1 MERFMKDFFENVAV
15 SMTVCDRQGNVVYQ
29 NAKAVEA
36 LGEARGANLQECHQ
50 AASWA
55 KIQEMLAAGTTNA
68 YTIEKR
74 GVRKLIYQTPWY
86 EAGEVAGLVEYS
98 IVLPENMPHKVRG

>member
-1 MERFMKDFFENVAV
+1 MKDFFDSVAV
-15 SMTVCDRQGNVVYQ
+15 SMTVCDLEGKVVYQ
-29 NAKAVEA
+29 NKRAVEA
-36 LGEARGANLQECHQ
+36 LGEARGHSLQEGHQ
-50 AASWA
+50 PASWQM
-55 KIQEMLAAGTTNA
+55 IQQMLSEGKTNA

-86 EAGEVAGLVEYS
+86 EEGKVAGLVEYS